1 MRRTVFGLAAA
12 GLLVIAA
19 CGGDDDDSAGDD
31 GGDATEG
38 ESGGGGGSGSAF
50 CEDFI
55 EFTTQGPEAA
65 TDPSAIIDAMREL
78 DPPEEIADAFATTI
92 EGAELQAQIA
102 EGGQEPDP
110 EMLAELEERSQEY
123 SDASSQ
129 VQEYV
134 STECDLGSAT
144 TASSDT
150 TAAG

>member
-19 CGGDDDDSAGDD
+19 CGGDDDDSAG
-31 GGDATEG
+31 GDEGTE
-38 ESGGGGGSGSAF
+38 EAPSGGGSQSQF
-50 CEDFI
+50 CEDFT

-78 DPPEEIADAFATTI
+78 EPPEEIAEAFSTTL
-92 EGAELQAQIA
+92 EGAEIQAQLA
-102 EGGQEPDP
+102 EGGEEPDP
-110 EMLAELEERSQEY
+110 EMLEEFQSRSQEY
-123 SDASSQ
+123 ADASSQ

-134 STECDLGSAT
+134 STECDLSEVTGST
-144 TASSDT
+144 DT